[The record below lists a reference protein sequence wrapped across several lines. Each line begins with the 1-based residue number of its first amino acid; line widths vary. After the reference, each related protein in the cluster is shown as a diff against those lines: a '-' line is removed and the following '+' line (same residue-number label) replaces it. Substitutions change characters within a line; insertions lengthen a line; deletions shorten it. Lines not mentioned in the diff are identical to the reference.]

1 MRCSDGGDSCTYV
14 HTTYHIIQQI
24 VSRQSSLRQAFFFC
38 RLFEGFQPLDLY
50 PSSALLSE
58 STGQVLV
65 FLPPLHPKNAVA
77 DIMPVRESR
86 CRLEMTMIL
95 ENQLEGLDQERSV
108 DAQQRGIL
116 DVTDTA

>member
-1 MRCSDGGDSCTYV
+1 
-14 HTTYHIIQQI
+14 
-24 VSRQSSLRQAFFFC
+24 
-38 RLFEGFQPLDLY
+38 
-50 PSSALLSE
+50 
-58 STGQVLV
+58 
-65 FLPPLHPKNAVA
+65 
-77 DIMPVRESR
+77 MPVRESR